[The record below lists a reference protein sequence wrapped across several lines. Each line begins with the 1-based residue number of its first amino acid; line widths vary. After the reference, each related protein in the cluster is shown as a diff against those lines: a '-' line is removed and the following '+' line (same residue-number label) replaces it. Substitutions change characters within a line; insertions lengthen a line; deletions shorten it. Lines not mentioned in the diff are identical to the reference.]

1 MTRITR
7 LLQEFI
13 KPHGHWLRRLVAHVL
28 ALSMSQKPGIST
40 KYKGLALKSMEKS
53 FQYLILK
60 CKLQHNNLICKQRE
74 LKAAGI
80 SNQLAW

>member
-1 MTRITR
+1 
-7 LLQEFI
+7 
-13 KPHGHWLRRLVAHVL
+13 
-28 ALSMSQKPGIST
+28 
-40 KYKGLALKSMEKS
+40 MEKS

-60 CKLQHNNLICKQRE
+60 FKLQHNNLICKQWE